1 MGVRRAM
8 VSSPSARAALLVL
21 GILAI
26 AHATSE
32 QDVAIQDLDDGSA
45 RERSIEQEVRMG
57 APDMDGFDINSDDQA
72 DRIDEALSTSW
83 HDDGSAQKRAAIRAD
98 DRAMRSE
105 LRRIAGD
112 EEDSDSTE
120 DVGASMG
127 AGRRRLAERVNKNK
141 NKLES
146 AVKKKEKVIK
156 QHKKAHEEK
165 AKAAEKSMKERIKE
179 AKAKKR
185 EEKAKKKRAEQKLK
199 IEKERAKKKE
209 KSDKMKKKVRDE
221 KAKKTK
227 EKSTKLKER
236 LDKAAR
242 RRKEHEAKRVAREK
256 KDKKRGEER

>member
-1 MGVRRAM
+1 M
-8 VSSPSARAALLVL
+8 VSSPSALAALLVL
-21 GILAI
+21 GVIAI

-45 RERSIEQEVRMG
+45 RERSIEQDVRMG
-57 APDMDGFDINSDDQA
+57 APDMDGFDINSGDQA

-83 HDDGSAQKRAAIRAD
+83 HDDGSAEKRAAARAD
-98 DRAMRSE
+98 DNAMHSE
-105 LRRIAGD
+105 LRRIEGD
-112 EEDSDSTE
+112 KDDSDSTG

-127 AGRRRLAERVNKNK
+127 AGRRRLAEKINKHK

-146 AVKKKEKVIK
+146 AVKKKEKVHK
-156 QHKKAHEEK
+156 QHMKAHEEK

-179 AKAKKR
+179 AKAKQR
-185 EEKAKKKRAEQKLK
+185 EEKAQKKRAAAKLK

-236 LDKAAR
+236 LDKAAK

-256 KDKKRGEER
+256 KDKKEEKKRQST